1 MERCIANG
9 NCIALGFASACGGI
23 NGHFAFDGDSGFGL
37 FLFTRN
43 AAAADGCAAGKYFQ
57 LIIRIHSF
65 ASCAA
70 LCGDVGG
77 TGFGALDGNRISRF
91 ISGSVIVRFGFC
103 AAADAGCTHT
113 ALCVLDGDL
122 SFNVHIAKAA
132 RAAADTGTFFTARC
146 FLDLCV
152 AFDGH
157 IAKAK
162 STAADACATV
172 AALCIVDRC
181 IAINGHSAF
190 AARAAADTGTFFTA
204 GGVSDLSVASN
215 DYIADANETATNTG
229 TTRATFCIFDSSVSF
244 DGHIADRGNEG
255 TITSCALAAADAS
268 AVSAIFR
275 IFNDC
280 ITSDDDLAVTTGAT
294 ADAGS
299 SCTALC
305 VFDDGSTFNGHCAQ
319 TLKAAADASSHIA
332 TRGFG
337 DGTAADGDSAISS
350 NEGARWFR
358 FRAITATNTGTI
370 AARSLC
376 GNIAVGNCD
385 STIAVGTA
393 ANTGTQ
399 TAARSGDRTAGN
411 CHIAVT
417 ADGVRVT
424 GTAANTGIPITT
436 RGSDLTARN
445 GHLAVVFVTA
455 ADASTVVT
463 TRGSQTASSIGRTSL
478 CGAIII
484 LFVLNR
490 QRAAVVGL
498 VMLQTG
504 VAISAC
510 QRVVAVQ
517 LDVRIAAAGHIHSG
531 LGCRAGVDLHIF
543 QGDIGRLVF
552 VCVDGDRVPRAC
564 AGDGDVVVRTIFD
577 VSVAVADVFFL
588 FPIHKPLADAL
599 AAFRSVDINGAA
611 DNIIR
616 SSKSRKGHAGHHGT
630 GESESCDP
638 LCGNAGRGRSLFL
651 AERYRNMPQDAHGES
666 AIRDH

>member
-1 MERCIANG
+1 M
-9 NCIALGFASACGGI
+9 
-23 NGHFAFDGDSGFGL
+23 
-37 FLFTRN
+37 FTRN
-43 AAAADGCAAGKYFQ
+43 AAAADGCAAGK
-57 LIIRIHSF
+57 LSIIR
-65 ASCAA
+65 SCAA

-77 TGFGALDGNRISRF
+77 TGFGALDGNFVPISF
-91 ISGSVIVRFGFC
+91 IIRLGFGT
-103 AAADAGCTHT
+103 AADAGCTHT
-113 ALCVLDGDL
+113 ALCILDGD
-122 SFNVHIAKAA
+122 IA
-132 RAAADTGTFFTARC
+132 
-146 FLDLCV
+146 LDGRV
-152 AFDGH
+152 TS
-157 IAKAK
+157 AK
-162 STAADACATV
+162 STAA
-172 AALCIVDRC
+172 
-181 IAINGHSAF
+181 N
-190 AARAAADTGTFFTA
+190 TGTFSAA

-215 DYIADANETATNTG
+215 DYIADANRAATNAG
-229 TTRATFCIFDSSVSF
+229 TTITTFCIFDFGVAF
-244 DGHIADRGNEG
+244 NGHISDSFFINYHLPGISVIMHN
-255 TITSCALAAADAS
+255 ALAAADAC
-268 AVSAIFR
+268 AAFFTFR

-280 ITSDDDLAVTTGAT
+280 IPSDDDLAVTKGAT
-294 ADAGS
+294 ADAGTFFAALCVFDDGITFNGHCALTLKAAADAGS

-424 GTAANTGIPITT
+424 GTAANTGTPITT

>member
-1 MERCIANG
+1 M
-9 NCIALGFASACGGI
+9 
-23 NGHFAFDGDSGFGL
+23 
-37 FLFTRN
+37 FTRN
-43 AAAADGCAAGKYFQ
+43 AAAADGCAAGK
-57 LIIRIHSF
+57 LSIIR
-65 ASCAA
+65 SCAA

-77 TGFGALDGNRISRF
+77 TGFGALDGNFVPISF
-91 ISGSVIVRFGFC
+91 IIRLGFGT
-103 AAADAGCTHT
+103 AADAGCTHT
-113 ALCVLDGDL
+113 ALCILDGD
-122 SFNVHIAKAA
+122 IA
-132 RAAADTGTFFTARC
+132 
-146 FLDLCV
+146 LDGRV
-152 AFDGH
+152 TS
-157 IAKAK
+157 AK
-162 STAADACATV
+162 STAANTGTFSAAGGVSDLSVASNDYIADANRAATNAGTTITTFCIFDFGV
-172 AALCIVDRC
+172 AF
-181 IAINGHSAF
+181 NGHSAF

-424 GTAANTGIPITT
+424 GTAANTGTPITT

>member
-1 MERCIANG
+1 MP
-9 NCIALGFASACGGI
+9 
-23 NGHFAFDGDSGFGL
+23 
-37 FLFTRN
+37 TRN
-43 AAAADGCAAGKYFQ
+43 AAAANGRAAGNCFLFTTLQ
-57 LIIRIHSF
+57 TQNC

-77 TGFGALDGNRISRF
+77 TGLGALDGDLISSF
-91 ISGSVIVRFGFC
+91 ISGSVNVRFGFC
-103 AAADAGCTHT
+103 AAANAGCTHT
-113 ALCVLDGDL
+113 ALCILDGGL

-132 RAAADTGTFFTARC
+132 RAAADTGTFF
-146 FLDLCV
+146 
-152 AFDGH
+152 
-157 IAKAK
+157 
-162 STAADACATV
+162 AADSV
-172 AALCIVDRC
+172 A
-181 IAINGHSAF
+181 
-190 AARAAADTGTFFTA
+190 
-204 GGVSDLSVASN
+204 DLSVASN
-215 DYIADANETATNTG
+215 DYIADANSAAANAG
-229 TTRATFCIFDSSVSF
+229 TTRTTFCIFDFGVAF
-244 DGHIADRGNEG
+244 NGHVAYSWINYHAIAIG
-255 TITSCALAAADAS
+255 IQIALAAADAS
-268 AVSAIFR
+268 AVCATFC

-280 ITSDDDLAVTTGAT
+280 ITSDDDLAVTIGAT

-299 SCTALC
+299 SFTALR
-305 VFDDGSTFNGHCAQ
+305 VFDDGITFNGYCAQ
-319 TLKAAADASSHIA
+319 TLIAAADASSHIA

-337 DGTAADGDSAISS
+337 DGAAADGDSAISS
-350 NEGARWFR
+350 NKSVLRY
-358 FRAITATNTGTI
+358 RAKTATNTGTI
-370 AARSLC
+370 IARSLC
-376 GNIAVGNCD
+376 GDIAVGNCD

-417 ADGVRVT
+417 ADGLFVT
-424 GTAANTGIPITT
+424 GTAANTGTPTT
-436 RGSDLTARN
+436 TVGSDLTARN
-445 GHLAVVFVTA
+445 GHLAVLFVTA

-517 LDVRIAAAGHIHSG
+517 LDVRIAAAGHFHGGFVLI
-531 LGCRAGVDLHIF
+531 GVVAVFVFFINIDVHIF

-564 AGDGDVVVRTIFD
+564 AGDGNVVVLTILD
-577 VSVAVADVFFL
+577 VSAAVADVFLL
-588 FPIHKPLADAL
+588 FPIHKPLADEIAV
-599 AAFRSVDINGAA
+599 FRSVDINGAA

-616 SSKSRKGHAGHHGT
+616 SGKSRKGHAGHHGT

-638 LCGNAGRGRSLFL
+638 LCGNAGRGSCLFL
-651 AERYRNMPQDAHGES
+651 AERHRNMPQDAHGES

>member
-1 MERCIANG
+1 MGEILAVRIFSCDNSTYWQTGKLLFLERCIANG
-9 NCIALGFASACGGI
+9 NCIALGNASACGGI
-23 NGHFAFDGDSGFGL
+23 NGHFAFNGNIRLYLSS
-37 FLFTRN
+37 TVSN
-43 AAAADGCAAGKYFQ
+43 TAAADGRSTGKRTIASSTAGGSD
-57 LIIRIHSF
+57 IGRTSF
-65 ASCAA
+65 S
-70 LCGDVGG
+70 
-77 TGFGALDGNRISRF
+77 ALDGNF
-91 ISGSVIVRFGFC
+91 VSGILGVGLCFC
-103 AAADAGCTHT
+103 AAT
-113 ALCVLDGDL
+113 
-122 SFNVHIAKAA
+122 
-132 RAAADTGTFFTARC
+132 DTG
-146 FLDLCV
+146 
-152 AFDGH
+152 
-157 IAKAK
+157 
-162 STAADACATV
+162 STS
-172 AALCIVDRC
+172 AALCIFDGD
-181 IAINGHSAF
+181 IALDGHVTSAKST
-190 AARAAADTGTFFTA
+190 AADTGTFFTA

-215 DYIADANETATNTG
+215 DYIADANETATNAG

-268 AVSAIFR
+268 AVSATFR

-337 DGTAADGDSAISS
+337 DGAAADGDSAISS

-424 GTAANTGIPITT
+424 GTAANTGTPTT
-436 RGSDLTARN
+436 TVGSDLTARN
-445 GHLAVVFVTA
+445 GHLAVLFVTA

-517 LDVRIAAAGHIHSG
+517 LDVRIAAAGHFHGGFVLI
-531 LGCRAGVDLHIF
+531 GVVAVFVLFINIDVHII
-543 QGDIGRLVF
+543 QSDIGCLVF
-552 VCVDGDRVPRAC
+552 VCVDGDRVLRAC
-564 AGDGDVVVRTIFD
+564 AGDGDVVVQTIFD
-577 VSVAVADVFFL
+577 VSAAVADVFL
-588 FPIHKPLADAL
+588 LVLIIPVPLADEI
-599 AAFRSVDINGAA
+599 AAFRSMDINGAA

-616 SSKSRKGHAGHHGT
+616 SGKSRKGHAGHHGT

-638 LCGNAGRGRSLFL
+638 LCGNAGRGRCLFL
-651 AERYRNMPQDAHGES
+651 AERHRNMPQDAHGES